1 MTILERDPA
10 VESAVVLSY
19 GYVFLSLKPRDQR
32 DVTSDE
38 VIARRQREANQISG
52 ASLFLYSE
60 QDIRVGGRKS
70 SAQYE
75 SPLKADDLDELYSW
89 AQKITAALQSVP
101 EITNV
106 NSDLRQNAL
115 ETYLNI
121 DRDSAARL
129 GITMRQIANTLYD
142 AFGQRQV
149 STIFNPLNQYHVV
162 MAEGRPPSQNPEILR
177 ESYLTTSAA
186 PRARPQGRAP
196 RAP

>member
-1 MTILERDPA
+1 M
-10 VESAVVLSY
+10 
-19 GYVFLSLKPRDQR
+19 
-32 DVTSDE
+32 
-38 VIARRQREANQISG
+38 SG
-52 ASLFLYSE
+52 ASLYLYSE
-60 QDIRVGGRKS
+60 QDIRVGARKS

-75 SPLKADDLDELYSW
+75 YTLKADDLDELYSW
-89 AQKITAALQSVP
+89 APKITAALQSVP

-162 MAEGRPPSQNPEILR
+162 MAVARPHSPKPKNPRGVFLSPAGRPAGSAPGTPPI
-177 ESYLTTSAA
+177 LTT
-186 PRARPQGRAP
+186 
-196 RAP
+196 